1 MNWMSKFYYITTPI
15 YYVNSVPHIGT
26 ALTTLASDVT
36 ARFQRMR
43 GRPVHFLTGTDENA
57 TKVAE
62 AARKAGKDPKE
73 FVDEVS
79 EEFIRIWRELKIS
92 YDDFIRT
99 TEPRH
104 IRVVQEVFDRLREA
118 GYVYLGEYE
127 GWYDVVTE
135 TFYKDSE
142 LINGK
147 SPDGNE
153 VRWVK
158 EENYFF
164 RLSAFGDRLLA
175 HIEADPDFIQP
186 EPRKNEVVSFIKQG
200 LRDACITRTNTGW
213 GIPVPEDESKVIYVW
228 FDALLNYISAI
239 GYPDGNWHEFWPADI
254 QWMGKDILVRF
265 HATLWPAMLMGL
277 GLPLPRTLMGHG
289 WMLMGEHKISKSK
302 GNVVAPLDLAE
313 NLAHRA
319 GCSRDSAIDAVRYY
333 MAITLPY
340 EEDARFTSEHFDA
353 IYDGNLVN
361 DFSNGVH
368 RVISML
374 NSFTGGSIP
383 SGSLDEQVVRE
394 TRAEIRSIEEAY
406 ERLRL
411 DQVGR
416 GLVRLAHYLN
426 ETIDRTKPWDLHKN
440 KDAQLSSVMRTLAYL
455 VRTLEGAYKP
465 VMPGVADRIASLLA
479 LPPLTQ
485 WDDVGSPV
493 SIPESHRVAEPEPI
507 FPRLQQK
514 EKIRTTSEKQE
525 TPTMD
530 DKPFITFDEF
540 QKLDLRIATVTRA
553 ERIPNTSKLLKIEL
567 LVGEEKRTVVA
578 GIAEDYDPGSL
589 IGKQVVYLANL
600 EPKKLRGVE
609 SQGMILA
616 AETPEGSAI
625 LLQPEK
631 EAPSGARVR

>member
-1 MNWMSKFYYITTPI
+1 MPKFYYITTPI

-36 ARFQRMR
+36 ARFQRMK
-43 GRPVHFLTGTDENA
+43 GRTVHFLTGTDENA

-79 EEFIRIWRELKIS
+79 EEFVRIWQALKIS

-99 TEPRH
+99 TEHRH
-104 IRVVQEVFDRLREA
+104 VRVVQEVFDRLRES
-118 GYVYLGEYE
+118 GYIYLGEYE

-142 LINGK
+142 LINGR

-164 RLSAFGDRLLA
+164 KLSAFTDRLLA

-186 EPRKNEVVSFIKQG
+186 EPRRNEVVSFIKQG

-228 FDALLNYISAI
+228 FDALINYISAI
-239 GYPDGNWHEFWPADI
+239 GYPDGNWHEFWPADV

-277 GLPLPRTLMGHG
+277 GLPLPKTIMGHG
-289 WMLMGEHKISKSK
+289 WMLIGEHKISKSK
-302 GNVVAPLDLAE
+302 GNVVAPLGLAE
-313 NLAHRA
+313 SLTHRT
-319 GCSRDSAIDAVRYY
+319 GCSKDSAIDAVRYY

-340 EEDARFTSEHFDA
+340 EEDTRFTHEHFDT

-374 NSFTGGSIP
+374 NSFTGGAIPPGSI
-383 SGSLDEQVVRE
+383 DEQVVQE
-394 TRAEIRSIEEAY
+394 AQSELRSIEEAY
-406 ERLRL
+406 QKLRL

-416 GLVRLAHYLN
+416 GLIRLAHYLN
-426 ETIDRTKPWDLHKN
+426 ETIDRTKPWELHKN
-440 KDAQLSSVMRTLAYL
+440 KDAKLSSVMRTLAYI
-455 VRTLEGAYKP
+455 VRTLEGAYRP
-465 VMPGVADRIASLLA
+465 VMPSVSDRLATLLA
-479 LPPLTQ
+479 LPPLEA
-485 WDDVGSPV
+485 WEEVGSSESV
-493 SIPESHRVAEPEPI
+493 PESHRVALPEPI

-514 EKIRTTSEKQE
+514 GNIQVTSQPTENPPMLEKPLISL
-525 TPTMD
+525 
-530 DKPFITFDEF
+530 DEF
-540 QKLDLRIATVTRA
+540 QRIDLRIATVVNA
-553 ERIPNTSKLLKIEL
+553 ERIPNASKLLKIEL
-567 LVGEEKRTVVA
+567 LVGSDRRTVVA
-578 GIAEDYDPGSL
+578 GIAEEYEPSSL
-589 IGKQVVYLANL
+589 IGRQVVYLANL

-616 AETPEGSAI
+616 AETPEGTAI
-625 LLQPEK
+625 LLQPDK
-631 EAPSGARVR
+631 EAPSGAQIR

>member
-1 MNWMSKFYYITTPI
+1 MRKFYYITTPI

-36 ARFQRMR
+36 ARFQRMK
-43 GRPVHFLTGTDENA
+43 GRDVHFLTGTDENA

-62 AARKAGKDPKE
+62 AARKAGKEPKE

-79 EEFIRIWRELKIS
+79 EEFIRIWREMKIS

-99 TEPRH
+99 TEPHH

-118 GYVYLGEYE
+118 GFIYPGEYE

-142 LINGK
+142 LVDGK

-164 RLSAFGDRLLA
+164 KLSAFGDRLLA

-186 EPRKNEVVSFIKQG
+186 EPRRNEVVSFIKQG

-228 FDALLNYISAI
+228 FDALINYISAI
-239 GYPDGNWHEFWPADI
+239 GYPDGNWHEFWPADV

-277 GLPLPRTLMGHG
+277 GLPLPKTLMGHG
-289 WMLMGEHKISKSK
+289 WMLIGEHKISKSR

-313 NLAHRA
+313 SLVQRA
-319 GCSRDSAIDAVRYY
+319 GCAKDFAIDAVRYY

-340 EEDARFTSEHFDA
+340 EEDSRFTQEHFDA

-374 NSFTGGSIP
+374 NSFTGGAIP
-383 SGSLDEQVVRE
+383 AGSLEEQVVQE
-394 TRAEIRSIEEAY
+394 TRAELRSLEEAY
-406 ERLRL
+406 QKLRL

-426 ETIDRTKPWDLHKN
+426 EVIDRTKPWDLHKN
-440 KDAQLSSVMRTLAYL
+440 NDSKLPSVMRTLAYL
-455 VRTLEGAYKP
+455 VRTLEGAYRP
-465 VMPGVADRIASLLA
+465 IMPGVADRLAGLLA
-479 LPPLTQ
+479 LPPLKE
-485 WDDVGSPV
+485 WDDVGSPTSV
-493 SIPESHRVAEPEPI
+493 PESHRVAPPEPI

-514 EKIRTTSEKQE
+514 AKIQTSHQAQESPPMDEKPVISFE
-525 TPTMD
+525 
-530 DKPFITFDEF
+530 EF
-540 QKLDLRIATVTRA
+540 QKLDLRIATVVSA
-553 ERIPNTSKLLKIEL
+553 ERIPNTSKLLKVEL
-567 LVGEEKRTVVA
+567 LVGSEKRTVVA
-578 GIAEDYDPGSL
+578 GIAEDYEPDTL
-589 IGKQVVYLANL
+589 IGRQVVYLANL

-616 AETPEGSAI
+616 AETEEGSAI

-631 EAPSGARVR
+631 EVPSGARVR